1 MAGLMRDPAV
11 SRRFAL
17 KSWEIKPSA
26 VATAGRRPAPR
37 DQHRVDRAGSVTRRA
52 LLVAWVAVALVFLVL
67 LAYEL
72 AQWRALSSEAMR
84 AADERRRLTDEIR
97 LREEQMAA
105 ELRARAPVLGE
116 MRWTAGAADP
126 GTFLTR
132 LAELAGDKRVK
143 VVAVGPLERQVT
155 PQWEKSWHAIQVVA
169 PYREIRE
176 LAARIE
182 GERGILEDVRLE
194 PAPAPLTP
202 AGRPGA
208 PSPVDEVH
216 ARFRMTALELSAP
229 SKRLAE
235 RALGAGSAAPRS
247 ASSPPAPLGAR
258 PLHLRGGAVRPRP
271 RRSPAPR
278 VEAPLAPLALSAI
291 VGFPGGHLA
300 IVNNQVVK
308 IGDVVSGHEVV
319 AITDS
324 AVSVREPGAPT
335 RTLQLPELG
344 AAPPAAPR
352 R

>member
-1 MAGLMRDPAV
+1 M
-11 SRRFAL
+11 
-17 KSWEIKPSA
+17 
-26 VATAGRRPAPR
+26 TRPA
-37 DQHRVDRAGSVTRRA
+37 
-52 LLVAWVAVALVFLVL
+52 LLAAWVAVALVFLVL

-72 AQWRALSSEAMR
+72 VQWRALSGEGMR

-97 LREEQMAA
+97 LRDDQMAA

-155 PQWEKSWHAIQVVA
+155 PQWEKSWHAIEVVA

-182 GERGILEDVRLE
+182 GERGILEDVSPRSGSR
-194 PAPAPLTP
+194 PAA
-202 AGRPGA
+202 AGRSPGGA
-208 PSPVDEVH
+208 AADRRGPRALSDDR
-216 ARFRMTALELSAP
+216 ARAVRAVQAARRARARRGEQRA
-229 SKRLAE
+229 
-235 RALGAGSAAPRS
+235 ALGAHAAG
-247 ASSPPAPLGAR
+247 PAHAR
-258 PLHLRGGAVRPRP
+258 PLRLRGGAVTRGPGP
-271 RRSPAPR
+271 SGASR
-278 VEAPLAPLALSAI
+278 VETPLAPLVLSAI
-291 VGFPGGHLA
+291 VGFPGGYLA

-308 IGDVVSGHEVV
+308 TGDVVSGHEVV

-324 AVSVREPGAPT
+324 AVSLREPGAPT
-335 RTLQLPELG
+335 RTLPLPELG
-344 AAPPAAPR
+344 AAPPVAPR

>member
-1 MAGLMRDPAV
+1 M
-11 SRRFAL
+11 
-17 KSWEIKPSA
+17 
-26 VATAGRRPAPR
+26 
-37 DQHRVDRAGSVTRRA
+37 TRRA

-72 AQWRALSSEAMR
+72 AQWRALSSEGMR

-143 VVAVGPLERQVT
+143 VVAVGPLERQIT

-182 GERGILEDVRLE
+182 GERGILEEIRLE
-194 PAPAPLTP
+194 PVPVPLLP
-202 AGRPGA
+202 AGRSGA
-208 PSPVDEVH
+208 PPVDEVH

-247 ASSPPAPLGAR
+247 APTPLAPLARDPFTFVAAR
-258 PLHLRGGAVRPRP
+258 PPLAPAT
-271 RRSPAPR
+271 PAPR
-278 VEAPLAPLALSAI
+278 ADTPLAPLALSAI
-291 VGFPGGHLA
+291 VGFPGGYLA

-324 AVSVREPGAPT
+324 TVSLREPGAPT

>member
-1 MAGLMRDPAV
+1 M
-11 SRRFAL
+11 
-17 KSWEIKPSA
+17 
-26 VATAGRRPAPR
+26 
-37 DQHRVDRAGSVTRRA
+37 TRRA

-72 AQWRALSSEAMR
+72 AQWRALSSEGMR

-97 LREEQMAA
+97 LRGEQMAA
-105 ELRARAPVLGE
+105 ELRAQAPVLGE

-143 VVAVGPLERQVT
+143 VMAVGPLERQVT

-194 PAPAPLTP
+194 PAPAPPPP

-208 PSPVDEVH
+208 PPPVDEVH

-235 RALGAGSAAPRS
+235 RALGAGSGAPRS
-247 ASSPPAPLGAR
+247 VPTPPAPLARDPFTFVAAR
-258 PLHLRGGAVRPRP
+258 PPAAPAP
-271 RRSPAPR
+271 PAPR
-278 VEAPLAPLALSAI
+278 VDTPLAPFALSAI
-291 VGFPGGHLA
+291 VGFPGGYLA

-308 IGDVVSGHEVV
+308 TGDVVSGHEVV

-324 AVSVREPGAPT
+324 SVSLREPGAPT

-344 AAPPAAPR
+344 SAPPAAPR

>member
-1 MAGLMRDPAV
+1 M
-11 SRRFAL
+11 
-17 KSWEIKPSA
+17 
-26 VATAGRRPAPR
+26 
-37 DQHRVDRAGSVTRRA
+37 TRRA
-52 LLVAWVAVALVFLVL
+52 LLVAWVAVVLVFLVL

-72 AQWRALSSEAMR
+72 AQWRALSSEGMR
-84 AADERRRLTDEIR
+84 AADERRRLIDEIR

-105 ELRARAPVLGE
+105 ELRARAAVLGE

-194 PAPAPLTP
+194 PAPAPLPP
-202 AGRPGA
+202 AGRPGV
-208 PSPVDEVH
+208 PPPIDEVH

-235 RALGAGSAAPRS
+235 RALGTGSGASRS
-247 ASSPPAPLGAR
+247 VPTPPAPLARDPFTFVAAR
-258 PLHLRGGAVRPRP
+258 PPAAP
-271 RRSPAPR
+271 PAPR

-291 VGFPGGHLA
+291 VGFPGGYLA

-308 IGDVVSGHEVV
+308 TGDVVSGHEVV

-324 AVSVREPGAPT
+324 SVSLREPGAPT

-344 AAPPAAPR
+344 SAPPAAPR

>member
-1 MAGLMRDPAV
+1 M
-11 SRRFAL
+11 
-17 KSWEIKPSA
+17 
-26 VATAGRRPAPR
+26 
-37 DQHRVDRAGSVTRRA
+37 TRRA
-52 LLVAWVAVALVFLVL
+52 LLVAWVTVALVFLVL

-72 AQWRALSSEAMR
+72 AQWRALSSEGMR

-194 PAPAPLTP
+194 PAPAPLTS
-202 AGRPGA
+202 AGGPG
-208 PSPVDEVH
+208 PPPGDEVH
-216 ARFRMTALELSAP
+216 ARFRMTALELTAP
-229 SKRLAE
+229 SRRLAE
-235 RALGAGSAAPRS
+235 RALGAGSGAPLP
-247 ASSPPAPLGAR
+247 APAPPAPLTRDPFTFVVA
-258 PLHLRGGAVRPRP
+258 
-271 RRSPAPR
+271 RSPAAPTPSAPR
-278 VEAPLAPLALSAI
+278 VETPLAPLALSAI
-291 VGFPGGHLA
+291 VAFPGGHLA

-308 IGDVVSGHEVV
+308 TGDVVSGHEVV

-324 AVSVREPGAPT
+324 SVSVREPGAPI
-335 RTLQLPELG
+335 RTLQTPELG

>member
-1 MAGLMRDPAV
+1 
-11 SRRFAL
+11 
-17 KSWEIKPSA
+17 
-26 VATAGRRPAPR
+26 
-37 DQHRVDRAGSVTRRA
+37 VTRRA
-52 LLVAWVAVALVFLVL
+52 LLVAWVAVALLFFVL

-72 AQWRALSSEAMR
+72 AQWRALSSEGMH
-84 AADERRRLTDEIR
+84 AADERRRLIEEIR
-97 LREEQMAA
+97 LREEQQAA

-116 MRWTAGAADP
+116 MRWTAGAAEP

-194 PAPAPLTP
+194 PAPAPLAP
-202 AGRPGA
+202 GGGPGA
-208 PSPVDEVH
+208 KPSVDEVH
-216 ARFRMTALELSAP
+216 ARFRMTALELSA
-229 SKRLAE
+229 SSRRLAE
-235 RALGAGSAAPRS
+235 RAIGAGSGAPRS
-247 ASSPPAPLGAR
+247 APTPPVALARDPFAFVVARQPAAPAPPATR
-258 PLHLRGGAVRPRP
+258 VD
-271 RRSPAPR
+271 AP
-278 VEAPLAPLALSAI
+278 PAPLALSAI
-291 VGFPGGHLA
+291 VGFPGGYLA

-308 IGDVVSGHEVV
+308 TGDVVSGHEVV

-324 AVSVREPGAPT
+324 AVSLREPGAPT
-335 RTLQLPELG
+335 RTLPLPELG
-344 AAPPAAPR
+344 AAPPVAPR

>member
-1 MAGLMRDPAV
+1 M
-11 SRRFAL
+11 
-17 KSWEIKPSA
+17 
-26 VATAGRRPAPR
+26 
-37 DQHRVDRAGSVTRRA
+37 TRRV

-67 LAYEL
+67 LTYEL
-72 AQWRALSSEAMR
+72 ARWRALSSGAMR
-84 AADERRRLTDEIR
+84 AAAERRRLTDEIR
-97 LREEQMAA
+97 LRDEQMAA
-105 ELRARAPVLGE
+105 ELRARAPMLGE

-202 AGRPGA
+202 AGRPG
-208 PSPVDEVH
+208 PPPPVDEVH
-216 ARFRMTALELSAP
+216 ARFRMTALELTAP

-235 RALGAGSAAPRS
+235 RALGAGSAGPLS
-247 ASSPPAPLGAR
+247 ASPPPASLARDPFTFVVAR
-258 PLHLRGGAVRPRP
+258 PPAA
-271 RRSPAPR
+271 PAPPAAR
-278 VEAPLAPLALSAI
+278 VDVPLAPLALSAI

-308 IGDVVSGHEVV
+308 TGDVVSGHEVV

-324 AVSVREPGAPT
+324 SVSVREPGAPI
-335 RTLQLPELG
+335 RTLQIPELG